1 MSGPT
6 SPDDDAEA
14 GAGTPDEL
22 AGADFPSQA
31 YSAPESEH
39 ITIAPYVP
47 ADTDLYDYDSYRHE
61 GADDGVGVAGPRP
74 PRWPWVVGVT
84 AIIAAIALVVLICG
98 YLVLRY
104 LPFGRRLYAI
114 GSNPDAARVEGG
126 DLILPARGVAALADN
141 LFVGAR
147 GIV

>member
-1 MSGPT
+1 MMAAAGASARATGGCVALDPAAAVAAGP
-6 SPDDDAEA
+6 DAEA

-74 PRWPWVVGVT
+74 PRWPRPAANSVSTLKASAGAATGT
-84 AIIAAIALVVLICG
+84 APTAK
-98 YLVLRY
+98 
-104 LPFGRRLYAI
+104 
-114 GSNPDAARVEGG
+114 
-126 DLILPARGVAALADN
+126 
-141 LFVGAR
+141 
-147 GIV
+147 